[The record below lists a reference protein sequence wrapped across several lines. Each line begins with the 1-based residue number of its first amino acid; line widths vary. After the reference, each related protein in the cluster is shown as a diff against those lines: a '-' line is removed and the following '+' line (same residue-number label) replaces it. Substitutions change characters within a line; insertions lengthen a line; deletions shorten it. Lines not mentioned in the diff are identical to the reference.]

1 MAKKKSASGQI
12 VAAGLVALS
21 GVDLNAG
28 PILKLKCSGCD
39 KTRDVKPGEI
49 GPMDFPMC
57 DECYMPMLPVAVA
70 VEAR

>member
-1 MAKKKSASGQI
+1 MSHKKALGSAT
-12 VAAGLVALS
+12 VAGLVALS
-21 GVDLNAG
+21 GVDLG
-28 PILKLKCSGCD
+28 PILKVKCSGCG

-57 DECYMPMLPVAVA
+57 DECYMPMMPVAVA